1 VTSELTAVIDALEST
16 WSSLRSVCDELTAQ
30 EWLLPTECPG
40 WTVRDQVAHVAAL
53 EHKLLGRPEPDSE
66 LPADL
71 PHVRNDFGLIT
82 ERGILARRDLPVDE
96 LLVEFDDVTDERL
109 AYLRSAPLDAEA
121 LVPGVMGRE
130 MPLVRMLALRVFD
143 CWTHE
148 QDVRRAVGRPGNLDG
163 PAAAVSRDWIVQ
175 SLPYVVAK
183 KAAAMPGTTVSFD
196 VDGPLT
202 VNATVAVRDDGRGML
217 RDAAAA
223 PAALTAPTAHLSTD
237 WETFARLAAGRVEP
251 LHATVAVDGDREL
264 AERVLAAMP
273 VTP

>member
-1 VTSELTAVIDALEST
+1 VSSELRAVVDALEST
-16 WSSLRSVCDELTAQ
+16 WSSLRSVCDRLTAE

-53 EHKLLGRPEPDSE
+53 EAKLLGRPEPALE

-71 PHVRNDFGLIT
+71 PHVRNDFGVVT
-82 ERGILARRDLPVDE
+82 ERGILARRNTPVDE
-96 LLVEFDDVTDERL
+96 LLVEFDDVTGERL
-109 AYLRSAPLDAEA
+109 AYLRSAPLDPDA
-121 LVPGVMGRE
+121 LVPSVMGGE
-130 MPLVRMLALRVFD
+130 TPLLRMLTVRVFD

-163 PAAAVSRDWIVQ
+163 PGASVSRDWIVQ
-175 SLPYVVAK
+175 TLPYVVAK
-183 KAAAMPGTTVSFD
+183 KAAAVPGTTVSFD

-202 VNATVAVRDDGRGML
+202 VNATVAVGDDGRGML

-223 PAALTAPTAHLSTD
+223 PPALAGPTAHLATD

-264 AERVLAAMP
+264 AEHVLAAMAI
-273 VTP
+273 TP

>member
-1 VTSELTAVIDALEST
+1 VTSELNAVIDALEST
-16 WSSLRSVCDELTAQ
+16 WSSLRSVCDDLTPE

-40 WTVRDQVAHVAAL
+40 WTVRDQVAHIAAL
-53 EHKLLGRPEPDSE
+53 EHKLLGLPEPTLE
-66 LPADL
+66 LPTDL
-71 PHVRNDFGLIT
+71 PHVRNDFGRVT
-82 ERGILARRDLPVDE
+82 ERGILARRDLPVAE
-96 LLVEFDDVTDERL
+96 LLAEFDNVTDERL
-109 AYLRSAPLDAEA
+109 TYLRSAPLDPEA
-121 LVPGVMGRE
+121 LVPGVMSRE
-130 MPLVRMLALRVFD
+130 LPLVRMLATRVFD

-183 KAAAMPGTTVSFD
+183 RAAAVPGTTVSFD

-202 VNATVAVRDDGRGML
+202 VNATVAVGDDGRGML

-223 PAALTAPTAHLSTD
+223 PPALAAPTAHLSTD
-237 WETFARLAAGRVEP
+237 WETLARLAAGRVEP

-264 AERVLAAMP
+264 AERILAAMP
-273 VTP
+273 ITP